1 MRRFLPTELDEVTR
15 TTLANYEDTAGDFW
29 RGTRNHDVRQNV
41 EALLAA
47 LDRPGPQV
55 ILDLGCGPGRDL
67 ATFSELGHTAVG
79 LDGSAAFANMAREF
93 SGCEVLHQNF
103 LALDLPMGR
112 FDGIFANASLFHVPL
127 QELPRVLCELRD
139 ALRPAGVLFTSNPRG
154 ENREGWSGER
164 FGAFHDLDQWRGFLL
179 RAGFEEIH
187 HYYRPPGLPRE
198 QQPWL
203 ASLWRR

>member
-1 MRRFLPTELDEVTR
+1 
-15 TTLANYEDTAGDFW
+15 
-29 RGTRNHDVRQNV
+29 
-41 EALLAA
+41 
-47 LDRPGPQV
+47 
-55 ILDLGCGPGRDL
+55 
-67 ATFSELGHTAVG
+67 
-79 LDGSAAFANMAREF
+79 MAREF